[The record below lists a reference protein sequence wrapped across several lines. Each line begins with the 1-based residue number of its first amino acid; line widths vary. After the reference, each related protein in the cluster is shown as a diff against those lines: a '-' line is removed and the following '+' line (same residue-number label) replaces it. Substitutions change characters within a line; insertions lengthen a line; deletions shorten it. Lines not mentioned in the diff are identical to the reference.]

1 MKKERNPVNTKAAE
15 RAYAVSLRQVA
26 RQVGSIIGAFPPGD
40 PSTVPTIERL
50 LREYADLLRPWAE
63 RTASKMLEA
72 VNTSDLRAWKRNS
85 KDLAAGIARTIT
97 ETPVGDTM
105 LGLLAEQVDLIRSL
119 PLEAAQRVHTLT
131 VKALEN
137 STRASEIKEEIMRS
151 GHVTES
157 RATLIARTE
166 VARTAST
173 LTQARA
179 ISVGSQGYVWETSR
193 DGDVRPS
200 HKKMQGK
207 IVEWDKPP
215 TLDKM
220 SGHAGEFP
228 NCRCWP
234 RVILP
239 KMDKK

>member
-1 MKKERNPVNTKAAE
+1 MKKERNPVNTKTAE
-15 RAYAVSLRQVA
+15 REYAAALRGVA
-26 RQVGSIIGAFPPGD
+26 RQVGAIIKAYEPGD
-40 PSTVPTIERL
+40 MANVPTIQQL
-50 LREYADLLRPWAE
+50 LREYADLLKPWAA
-63 RTASKMLEA
+63 RTAQKMLAA
-72 VNTSDLRAWKRNS
+72 VNKSDLRTWKRLG
-85 KDLAAGIARTIT
+85 KDMAAGIVRTIN

-105 LGLLAEQVDLIRSL
+105 LALMAEQVDLIRSL

-131 VKALEN
+131 IEALEN
-137 STRASEIKEEIMRS
+137 GTRAKEIKEQILAS
-151 GHVTES
+151 GDVSES
-157 RATLIARTE
+157 RALLIARTE

-179 ISVGSQGYVWETSR
+179 LGVGSQGYVWETSR

-200 HKKMQGK
+200 HRKMQGK
-207 IVEWDKPP
+207 IVDWDKPP

-220 SGHAGEFP
+220 TGHAGEYP

-239 KMDKK
+239 KLDRK